1 MFELFGEVK
10 MATQVSVLEWGP
22 QFRLKERKRKLWREI
37 GERILA
43 LPKEQQDIVLED
55 FLTAIRSRLLV
66 MERVNSANRNSSS

>member
-1 MFELFGEVK
+1 MT
-10 MATQVSVLEWGP
+10 TQVSVLEWDP

-37 GERILA
+37 GKRILA

-55 FLTAIRSRLLV
+55 FLTAIKSRLLV